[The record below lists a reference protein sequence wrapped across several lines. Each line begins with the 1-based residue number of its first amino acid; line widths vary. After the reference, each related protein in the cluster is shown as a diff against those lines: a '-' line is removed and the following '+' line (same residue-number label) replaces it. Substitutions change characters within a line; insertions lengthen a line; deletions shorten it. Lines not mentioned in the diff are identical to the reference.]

1 EGLGRDRIDAGTCAP
16 AKHGASPM
24 HGDECR
30 AWLAAVRADNG
41 QYHIAA
47 PGFQAYEIAG
57 RKSAP
62 GQISGI
68 ELDRGPGRIRKQH
81 GERAGTTHPVPLV
94 AQPSG
99 VQAEGKA
106 RVDTFG
112 DRDAGHRG
120 ELRATV
126 GSREAMIGV
135 QAGAAFRLAF
145 GTWPLLRT

>member
-1 EGLGRDRIDAGTCAP
+1 
-16 AKHGASPM
+16 
-24 HGDECR
+24 
-30 AWLAAVRADNG
+30 
-41 QYHIAA
+41 

-135 QAGAAFRLAF
+135 QAGTAFRLAF
-145 GTWPLLRT
+145 GTWPLLRADGVKAWVRQSSDVEIAAAGSLRVLREDRRRRCVRK